1 MSRLNYV
8 ETGKAYTACMKDTP
22 HVPLRHMWVFVSFFS
37 CGLHRRR
44 KLVVERGLDNGEEGV
59 GMEDGEGA

>member
-1 MSRLNYV
+1 MAVLCLFAD
-8 ETGKAYTACMKDTP
+8 GICFFFF
-22 HVPLRHMWVFVSFFS
+22 LRPPQE
-37 CGLHRRR
+37 R

>member
-1 MSRLNYV
+1 MRLAHTWLVYV
-8 ETGKAYTACMKDTP
+8 YGGIVFIWQMT
-22 HVPLRHMWVFVSFFS
+22 VFVSFFS